1 MVSMGWM
8 FHDMIRTIRDGGP
21 GSPSF
26 AEACHAQR
34 VVEAVILSQQTGRW
48 MRIDEVE

>member
-8 FHDMIRTIRDGGP
+8 FHDMIRTIRDGGL

-48 MRIDEVE
+48 MQIDEVE